1 MLISA
6 QPLHQVGRL
15 AVLLFAML
23 RASPQRRAKAIC
35 EILLFATAE

>member
-1 MLISA
+1 MLIVA

-15 AVLLFAML
+15 VVPLVAML